1 MSGRGPRGRQG
12 GEGKKNKPSSCRRR
26 SCVVIRTRG
35 SPQLVTEPA
44 ALLPPTSQGPVLG
57 GERRGRRAARL
68 RAVISRVIR
77 PDGVCLRTSG
87 RRPGSRGGEAS
98 RAARTKRS
106 ARSPNV
112 VSPAAATPES
122 SGLHVV
128 ECCQLPS
135 EKSSYW
141 LSRKAV
147 ARSRSMTSSPSL

>member
-1 MSGRGPRGRQG
+1 MDAREGR
-12 GEGKKNKPSSCRRR
+12 EKNNKPSSCRRR

-35 SPQLVTEPA
+35 SPQLVTVPA

-87 RRPGSRGGEAS
+87 RRLGSRGGEAS
-98 RAARTKRS
+98 RAARTKTFI
-106 ARSPNV
+106 ARPLPQRRLSSRRHSRV
-112 VSPAAATPES
+112 EWAARGRVLPTPQREK
-122 SGLHVV
+122 
-128 ECCQLPS
+128 QLLAVP
-135 EKSSYW
+135 K
-141 LSRKAV
+141 V

>member
-1 MSGRGPRGRQG
+1 MDAREGR
-12 GEGKKNKPSSCRRR
+12 EKKNKPSSCRRR

-87 RRPGSRGGEAS
+87 RRVGSRGGEAS
-98 RAARTKRS
+98 RAARTKTFI
-106 ARSPNV
+106 ARPLPQRHLS
-112 VSPAAATPES
+112 SRRHSES
-122 SGLHVV
+122 SGVHVV
-128 ECCQLPS
+128 ECCQPPS

-141 LSRKAV
+141 LSRKSLEV
-147 ARSRSMTSSPSL
+147 AQ